1 MPVRSNIVGIASP
14 EALEKA
20 LRAAYYLADDAI
32 ATASY
37 LALALGK
44 PLLLEGA
51 PGVGKTEAAKAI
63 AAVLGRKLIRLQCY
77 EGIDASAALYEWNYP
92 RQMLAIRQAGEE
104 SIDIYGEAFLIERP
118 MLAALRAPDS
128 TVLLIDEIDRADQ
141 EFEAFLLEFLSD
153 FQISIPE
160 RGTLRAAE
168 HPVVV
173 LTSNRTRDLHE
184 ALRRR
189 CVYHWIDYPTEDREA
204 RIVMM
209 RASSVAEFDRA
220 RGRRRRRQA
229 AARTAQQGPR
239 GRRGGRLGGSRD
251 VASPGRRALARRVQ
265 TIDWRC
271 AQGRGGSS
279 LHLPPAR
286 RADCGGRGVSDEL
299 ALPSTISV
307 FISFVALL
315 RANGFAVAPEQTT
328 AFLAAIELLGP
339 RSLEHIRK
347 AGLATLAP
355 PPERRATYDRLFD
368 LHFRGNEAI
377 ERADGEDEEV
387 VRLQEDGRGE
397 DEPPLADEAN
407 ASGLAAAR
415 AEALVERSFARDTT
429 IDALRRLSREAAAR
443 LPRRR
448 GHRRRCA
455 RRGPFA
461 DLRRTL
467 RESVRNDGE
476 VLRLGRLR
484 RRARPRRILL
494 LIDVSGSMKART
506 AENMKLAHALSQAT
520 RNVEVFTFGTR
531 LTRVTRALR
540 LKRREQA
547 LNAAAHLVS
556 DWDGGTRIGDALQAF
571 LAVPRFGSYAR
582 GAAVVVISDGLER
595 GDPVALRDAVAK
607 LSRRAWRVSWLTPL
621 ATAPGFQPQ
630 TEALIAI
637 RRFVDDLVG
646 GGTSAAVVSHLL
658 SLGSRRAA

>member
-1 MPVRSNIVGIASP
+1 VNEEPVLP
-14 EALEKA
+14 
-20 LRAAYYLADDAI
+20 RA
-32 ATASY
+32 
-37 LALALGK
+37 
-44 PLLLEGA
+44 
-51 PGVGKTEAAKAI
+51 
-63 AAVLGRKLIRLQCY
+63 
-77 EGIDASAALYEWNYP
+77 
-92 RQMLAIRQAGEE
+92 
-104 SIDIYGEAFLIERP
+104 
-118 MLAALRAPDS
+118 
-128 TVLLIDEIDRADQ
+128 
-141 EFEAFLLEFLSD
+141 
-153 FQISIPE
+153 
-160 RGTLRAAE
+160 
-168 HPVVV
+168 
-173 LTSNRTRDLHE
+173 
-184 ALRRR
+184 
-189 CVYHWIDYPTEDREA
+189 
-204 RIVMM
+204 
-209 RASSVAEFDRA
+209 
-220 RGRRRRRQA
+220 
-229 AARTAQQGPR
+229 
-239 GRRGGRLGGSRD
+239 
-251 VASPGRRALARRVQ
+251 
-265 TIDWRC
+265 
-271 AQGRGGSS
+271 
-279 LHLPPAR
+279 
-286 RADCGGRGVSDEL
+286 
-299 ALPSTISV
+299 ISV

-339 RSLEHIRK
+339 RSIEHVRR

-355 PPERRATYDRLFD
+355 PPDRRATYDRLFD
-368 LHFRGNEAI
+368 LHFHGNEAI
-377 ERADGEDEEV
+377 ERADVEDEEV
-387 VRLQEDGRGE
+387 VRLQEEGRGE

-407 ASGLAAAR
+407 ESGLAAAR
-415 AEALVERSFARDTT
+415 AEALVERRFARDSTG
-429 IDALRRLSREAAAR
+429 DALRRLSREAAH

-448 GHRRRCA
+448 GHRRRRA

-506 AENMKLAHALSQAT
+506 EENMKLAHALSQAA

-531 LTRVTRALR
+531 LTRVTSALR